1 MNKKEISEIRRRMA
15 YDKNNFGKI
24 YGCYV
29 NGNKDII
36 SYIEETPSVMPQ
48 SESERYMDL
57 FKKVFSGT
65 IGKNIIDIEF
75 ETKQVAGS
83 DEHKFLMDLRDSS
96 LKDADLRNKLYDRII
111 PNVNFGDKNFVI
123 LLGYDKY
130 DVPYKGKDELS
141 IDDASET
148 VFEYFVCCVC
158 PVNDSKTEL
167 GYEAEEKTFRNCTSA
182 QTVCPP
188 QIGFMFPSFDDR
200 ASNIYDVM
208 MYTKDSTETPQ
219 KLIDELFKT
228 VPPMSAGE
236 QKETF
241 KNVLAESLDNE
252 CSFDVVQSVHE
263 KFCERIAE
271 YKESKNP
278 EPLKLSGKEVEQIL
292 SESGVDEEKIESF
305 QSECKEQFGEDFS
318 INPGNVVE
326 TKKMN
331 IETPEMKIS
340 VPTEFSSL
348 VETRVI
354 DGKKY
359 ILIPADGGVLIN
371 GLNVKID

>member
-36 SYIEETPSVMPQ
+36 SYIEESPLTMPQ
-48 SESERYMDL
+48 TETEKYMDL
-57 FKKVFSGT
+57 FRKVFSGT
-65 IGKNIIDIEF
+65 IGKNILDIEF
-75 ETKQVAGS
+75 ETKQVADS
-83 DEHKFLMDLRDSS
+83 EEHRFLMDLRKSG
-96 LKDADLRNKLYDRII
+96 LKEKDLRERLYEKII
-111 PNVNFGDKNFVI
+111 STVSFEDKNFLI

-130 DVPYKGKDELS
+130 DVPFKGKDDLS

-148 VFEYFVCCVC
+148 MFDYFVCCVC

-167 GYEAEEKTFRNCTSA
+167 GYEADEKTFRNCTSA

-188 QIGFMFPSFDDR
+188 QLGFMFPCFDDR
-200 ASNIYDVM
+200 QTNIYDVM
-208 MYTKDSTETPQ
+208 LYTKDSSETPQ

-228 VPPMSAGE
+228 VSPMSAGE

-241 KNVLAESLDNE
+241 KTVMAEALDNQ

-263 KFCERIAE
+263 KLCERIAE
-271 YKESKNP
+271 HKESKDPNP
-278 EPLKLSGKEVEQIL
+278 LQLSGREVESIL
-292 SESGVDEEKIESF
+292 SSSGVDEDKIESF
-305 QSECKEQFGEDFS
+305 HSECTEQFGDNFS
-318 INPGNVVE
+318 INPGNIVDAKRVS
-326 TKKMN
+326 
-331 IETPEMKIS
+331 IETPEVKIT

-348 VETRVI
+348 VETRTI
-354 DGKKY
+354 EGRKY
-359 ILIPADGGVLIN
+359 ILVPADGGVLIN